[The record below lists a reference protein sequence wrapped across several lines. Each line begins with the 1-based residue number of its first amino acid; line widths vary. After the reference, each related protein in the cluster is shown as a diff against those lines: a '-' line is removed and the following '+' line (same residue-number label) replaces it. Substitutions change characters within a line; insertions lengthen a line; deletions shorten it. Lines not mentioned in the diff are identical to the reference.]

1 MNTALKRFMF
11 RAYALDLLQ
20 EAVIIEDVGLT
31 IEQFEKLDELLAVYL
46 EQMDVDELKEELIEI
61 VKELTK
67 DAEPDQ

>member
-31 IEQFEKLDELLAVYL
+31 IEQFEKLDELLGTYL
-46 EQMDVDELKEELIEI
+46 EQLDVEELKQELIEI

>member
-11 RAYALDLLQ
+11 LAYALDLLQ